1 MVGFTGPILHGNS
14 TTGTRGLIRGTRG
27 RVQASIQPDPGIPM
41 ALKALA
47 METDTDTTAADLAY
61 DESNARWIECLARVA
76 RQQDTAAFRELF
88 NHFGPLIKSFAFK
101 VPSLQEAETFS
112 EELVQETMLK
122 VWTRAS
128 TFDPTLASP
137 GTWIFTIA
145 RNMRIDLLRKQ
156 ARHAVNT
163 VSLTRDD
170 EDDDELD
177 MEDIWFEDESGDV
190 FNLLV
195 QQRSRKQIH
204 ESLLTLPPEQAEI
217 LRKVYLEDK
226 SHAEVAEELA
236 LPLGTVK
243 SRVRLALNKLKL
255 LVDR

>member
-1 MVGFTGPILHGNS
+1 
-14 TTGTRGLIRGTRG
+14 
-27 RVQASIQPDPGIPM
+27 M
-41 ALKALA
+41 ALKAVA
-47 METDTDTTAADLAY
+47 MEHDADASTAGSAF
-61 DESNARWIECLARVA
+61 DEGNLYWISCLQRVA
-76 RQQDTAAFRELF
+76 AQQDTAAFRELF
-88 NHFGPLIKSFAFK
+88 EHFGPLVKSFAFK
-101 VPSLQEAETFS
+101 VPSLQEAETFA

-122 VWTRAS
+122 VWTRAA
-128 TFDPTLASP
+128 TFDPALASP

-156 ARHAVNT
+156 ARHVVNT
-163 VSLTRDD
+163 VSMTRED
-170 EDDDELD
+170 EDDELD

-204 ESLLTLPPEQAEI
+204 DSLLGLPPEQSEI

-226 SHAEVAEELA
+226 SHAEVAEELR

-255 LVDR
+255 VVDR